1 MVIVMIKY
9 LYEDEEC
16 ISIRTST
23 YLYTYP
29 TYPMDHRLMTTRD
42 VIASSGTSVPEI
54 RESLFF

>member
-23 YLYTYP
+23 YLY